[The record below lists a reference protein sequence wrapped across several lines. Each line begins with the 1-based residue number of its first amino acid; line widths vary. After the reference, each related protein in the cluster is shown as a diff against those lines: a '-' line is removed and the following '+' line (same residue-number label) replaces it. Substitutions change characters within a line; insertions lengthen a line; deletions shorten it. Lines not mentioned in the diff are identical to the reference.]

1 MSRFSKLLLC
11 SVAVVTGVGCA
22 WQVFAAGTSGV
33 SSGLSAV
40 QTTASGVSNTGS
52 AAANLGQSAQNTS
65 NAVSNIGSSGG
76 VVGTANEVNNAAGS
90 AQSTI
95 NSANNL
101 KNQATNLTGG
111 NNSNSSSGSSGSS
124 SSGSD
129 DEHKLR
135 ITDVPK
141 GQRPNGEDPT
151 KNMEEGS
158 DEYEEA
164 RRILQATR
172 SGSSAS
178 TEAARTGIG
187 TASQLSNAN
196 SLPLAQQ
203 RYQAA
208 QANVKNF
215 KGDTNTAAYKSLVET
230 AAREQSNY
238 QALAKEALSGAQE
251 RFTKA
256 EAARA
261 EWVEKAANSGDLSV
275 EDRNATIKEYVDAT
289 REYKSAEGELQK
301 AQEFA
306 KDAGVLPDS
315 SASSGSAA
323 TPEAAPAAEGGT
335 EVKKPGSTMKAEE
348 PGNDGPDRSK
358 GNGPRDGGYW
368 DPIQSYMVWIM
379 PKYQNQT
386 VDEFKQVIIDAADI
400 GDAMGAIDQTA
411 MNEVGDGVNA
421 NTPSSAVAYS
431 VALLQNVPIDV
442 ARWIDTKVEE
452 EAAEETTPT
461 PEPEETP
468 TAPTIPTATVI
479 SSDITNSGVAPEITP
494 PEPEEEK
501 KEEEETTEEV
511 EEVAQEDKDSY
522 KVEILARR
530 MELARQYANAG
541 VQIAEGMNA
550 ISEDFPARAQLLL
563 VQLNAAPDYASA
575 IGALSDIVRE
585 DLAETLR
592 ATALS
597 SAELGVAASQVL
609 LDSGFVKEDEEEADK
624 PSENS
629 EAEGNENNSSNAS
642 GSDSGND
649 SASSNNSGSDS
660 GNDSG
665 SSNDSGS
672 DA

>member
-1 MSRFSKLLLC
+1 
-11 SVAVVTGVGCA
+11 
-22 WQVFAAGTSGV
+22 VFAAGTSGV

-76 VVGTANEVNNAAGS
+76 VVGTANEVSNAAGS

-151 KNMEEGS
+151 KNMEKGS

-172 SGSSAS
+172 SGSSTS

-187 TASQLSNAN
+187 VASGVLNSR
-196 SLPLAQQ
+196 SLPVAQQ
-203 RYQAA
+203 RYDDAMKKLQE
-208 QANVKNF
+208 F
-215 KGDTNTAAYKSLVET
+215 KGDKNSSTYKKLESEAANARAHYQSL
-230 AAREQSNY
+230 AREAYNG
-238 QALAKEALSGAQE
+238 AKETYQNMPGYNKYAKDSNFADNIRYNE
-251 RFTKA
+251 NRVNNDTKA
-256 EAARA
+256 LQNMQNAGTANSENPAFNKLCERYNIDSSKEGAAKQLQNQLNSNKEAI
-261 EWVEKAANSGDLSV
+261 ENMKAASD
-275 EDRNATIKEYVDAT
+275 
-289 REYKSAEGELQK
+289 
-301 AQEFA
+301 FA
-306 KDAGVLPDS
+306 N
-315 SASSGSAA
+315 
-323 TPEAAPAAEGGT
+323 EAGGT
-335 EVKKPGSTMKAEE
+335 EVEKPGSTIKAGE
-348 PGNDGPDRSK
+348 PGNDGPDNSK
-358 GNGPRDGGYW
+358 GDGPRDGGYW
-368 DPIQSYMVWIM
+368 DPIQSVMVAIM

-649 SASSNNSGSDS
+649 SGSSNNSGSDS